1 MSQLAVIEAV
11 GIAEQFKFTELL
23 IDKHR
28 AGSGERM
35 EGRALRTSLTLYI
48 LRLEIIPCRP
58 RRAVG
63 MGVPDGNSERF
74 AIDRHLICVLLDCTL
89 SDVRNEGV

>member
-35 EGRALRTSLTLYI
+35 EGRALRTSLTCI
-48 LRLEIIPCRP
+48 
-58 RRAVG
+58 
-63 MGVPDGNSERF
+63 F
-74 AIDRHLICVLLDCTL
+74 
-89 SDVRNEGV
+89 SDLK